1 MKRTG
6 LLLVAIAALWFQ
18 SAGAAERI
26 LSFDSAIEIMG
37 DGSMRVTEVIT
48 VKAER
53 NRIKRG
59 IYRDFPTDYKDRYGR
74 RVNVDFEVLAVTRD
88 GVGEAYFTKPL
99 KNGVRTYIGNKNVLL
114 APGEYTYALSYRT
127 NRQLGFFENHDE
139 LYWNATGTGWDF
151 PIDRASATVTLPAGV
166 PMDTVRHE
174 AYTGPQ
180 GATGG
185 DYTSEL
191 DEENR
196 VAFATTR
203 PLQPREGLTIVAMW
217 PKGFV
222 EEPEMATWLGW
233 FVRDNRGWAIG
244 IGGIVLLLGFYGFAW
259 RAVGRDPQGGV
270 IFPHY
275 EPPEGYSPASMRFI
289 RRMGYDHKAFA
300 TALVNLAVKG
310 HVDIDEKDGVY
321 TIEKKNNAVADLA
334 PGEAVLMRRLL
345 MWERQELNDKY
356 HKRIKKAIDAHKRS
370 LKNDYERI
378 YFQTNSAYF
387 LFGGAIS
394 AALFLAMVAQVA
406 DSLFGAVFSLIAL
419 IVIGLSGGKSLLAL
433 SVMLPAATDGGK
445 ATSWAGVL
453 ATIGGL
459 AFTSVFAYM
468 FMTPLVQDPASRIG
482 ILLFATALLVTNGVF
497 YQLMKA
503 PTRVGRRL
511 LDKIG
516 GFEEYLTVA
525 EEEDLKLRNPPKR
538 TPALFEKYLPYAMA
552 LDVEG
557 IWGDKFATLLAAA
570 ERDGSYTQP
579 HWYHGSNWSS
589 GGGPAAFAGA
599 VATSLAASAAAASTP
614 PGSSSG
620 GSGGGGGGSSG
631 GGGGGG
637 GGGGW

>member
-6 LLLVAIAALWFQ
+6 LLLVGIAVLCCQA
-18 SAGAAERI
+18 AGAAERI
-26 LSFDSAIEIMG
+26 LSFDSAIEVMR

-59 IYRDFPTDYKDRYGR
+59 IYRDFPTDYQDRYGR
-74 RVNVDFEVLAVTRD
+74 RIKVDFEILAVTRD
-88 GVGEAYFTKPL
+88 GAGEAYFTKPL
-99 KNGVRTYIGNKNVLL
+99 NNGVRTYIGNKNVLL
-114 APGEYTYALSYRT
+114 DPGEYTYALRYRT

-139 LYWNATGTGWDF
+139 LYFNVTGTGWDF
-151 PIDRASATVTLPAGV
+151 PIDRASATVTLPPGV

-174 AYTGPQ
+174 AYTGRQ

-196 VAFATTR
+196 VVFATTR
-203 PLQPREGLTIVAMW
+203 PLRPREGLTIVAMW

-222 EEPEMATWLGW
+222 EEPDVATRLGW
-233 FVRDNRGWAIG
+233 FTRDNRAWAIG
-244 IGGIVLLLGFYGFAW
+244 IGGLLLLLGFYGLAW
-259 RAVGRDPQGGV
+259 RAVGRDPPAGV

-289 RRMGYDHKAFA
+289 RRMGYDHKTFA

-310 HVDIDEKDGVY
+310 HVNIEEDDGEY
-321 TIEKKNNAVADLA
+321 TIEKQDNAVADLA

-345 MWERQELNDKY
+345 PGKRQELDRKY
-356 HKRIKKAIDAHKRS
+356 HKRIKKAINAHKRS

-378 YFQTNSAYF
+378 YFRTNSASF
-387 LFGGAIS
+387 LIGGTIS
-394 AALFLAMVAQVA
+394 AVLFLAMVAQVA
-406 DSLFGAVFSLIAL
+406 DSLTGAIFSLIAL
-419 IVIGLSGGKSLLAL
+419 SVIGLSGGKSLLAL
-433 SVMLPAATDGGK
+433 SVMFPATAGGRK
-445 ATSWAGVL
+445 AASWVGVL
-453 ATIGGL
+453 STIAGL
-459 AFTSVFAYM
+459 AFTCVFAYM

-503 PTRVGRRL
+503 PTRIGRRL

-552 LDVEG
+552 LDAEG
-557 IWGDKFATLLAAA
+557 IWGEKFTAVLGAA
-570 ERDGSYTQP
+570 EVDGTYTRP
-579 HWYHGSNWSS
+579 GWYHGSNWNSS
-589 GGGPAAFAGA
+589 SGPAAFAGA

-614 PGSSSG
+614 PGSSG
-620 GSGGGGGGSSG
+620 GYGGGGGGSSG